1 MGRRV
6 EALSTGRVC
15 RASPVCNRATSGYA
29 ISVGSVRVSY
39 PLAVGRPGRFN
50 LRPIPGCM
58 SPQPHSVTLDPGEPR
73 SRCISLQGVPFE
85 PCPVVVWMR
94 RVCGMT
100 AAPVPSR
107 PCQLSGALARPS
119 RSSPPRVAIWPPNVP
134 SVVWPSR
141 GRRGAHR
148 EASGSSCRR
157 VWIHASP
164 RIAGIVVWLSRDPE
178 RNLQARD
185 RTAGSVKQC
194 SEAMCEPSPRML
206 EPREGSERQAL
217 GCLPRRRTV
226 GAEAFAFVSSG

>member
-15 RASPVCNRATSGYA
+15 RASPVCNRATPGYA

-148 EASGSSCRR
+148 EASGAIVPQGMDTRVSPDCRHR
-157 VWIHASP
+157 RMAKPRSGTQPAST
-164 RIAGIVVWLSRDPE
+164 RQNGWLGE
-178 RNLQARD
+178 AVF
-185 RTAGSVKQC
+185 GSDV
-194 SEAMCEPSPRML
+194 
-206 EPREGSERQAL
+206 
-217 GCLPRRRTV
+217 
-226 GAEAFAFVSSG
+226 